1 MQRPLTL
8 EKLPIVSDPDI
19 MSGAPV
25 FAGTR
30 VPVQSLIDHI
40 LAGDSLDDF
49 LDGFPTVSR
58 RQAEAF
64 LSFAF
69 RKVMDEVIYAR
80 AA

>member
-1 MQRPLTL
+1 MQRTITI
-8 EKLPIVSDPDI
+8 EKLPIVIDPDI

-40 LAGDSLDDF
+40 TAGDSLGDF
-49 LDGFPTVSR
+49 LEGFPTVTR

-64 LSFAF
+64 LTFAF
-69 RKVMDEVIYAR
+69 RKVMDEVEYAR
-80 AA
+80 VA